1 MSVRLERSSVEQLV
15 HYCCLTHINP
25 WFLMYTVF
33 SATIC
38 SRCNNRCD
46 KRERTDQ
53 AFRELVLREKCLL
66 RKLALKEQE
75 IQDYAVST

>member
-1 MSVRLERSSVEQLV
+1 
-15 HYCCLTHINP
+15 
-25 WFLMYTVF
+25 MYYF

-53 AFRELVLREKCLL
+53 AFRELVLREKYLL
-66 RKLALKEQE
+66 RKLAIKEQE
-75 IQDYAVST
+75 IQDYSVSILTKFTLNIFNQCIIM